1 MEGLTELGQCKR
13 LRFAKEVGVN
23 KSILNDT
30 FFESFET
37 SILDVNEAQM
47 LPPAC
52 YVSQEFFEFEKRA
65 IFDHEWLCVGR
76 EQWAQHPGDYF
87 TSSHIEEPIVVV
99 RGNDRVLRAFG
110 NVCQH
115 RGMIVA
121 EGRGSVKSLI
131 CQYHHWAY
139 GLDGKLVGAPA
150 MEHAKDFDKRCIG
163 LPEIKLE
170 IWLSFVFIKFDA
182 KAPPLAPRLQHLT
195 TAIANYHVETAEGV
209 APDEPTRLPWNWKV
223 MMENNNDGYHA
234 NKLHA
239 GPLHD
244 VAPSR
249 LSVFPDL
256 PDGTAGY
263 FRFNG
268 TLHKDVGFNPTH
280 KALLPVF
287 PDLNDEEHTRL
298 VFGNVPPTL
307 SLVVLPDQI
316 TYMILHAI
324 SANELAMTRGSLFAP
339 GTMKQ
344 PMFNERLAM
353 GIPSIKSIVAQ
364 DLHVD
369 ALLPVGLRSRFA
381 ARGRYSWQE
390 RAQRELN
397 RWLVQ
402 RYKRAWKNE
411 NRPND
416 SGA

>member
-1 MEGLTELGQCKR
+1 M
-13 LRFAKEVGVN
+13 N
-23 KSILNDT
+23 KSILNDA
-30 FFESFET
+30 FFASLET
-37 SILDVNEAQM
+37 SVLNINEAQM

-52 YVSQEFFEFEKRA
+52 YVSQEFYEFEKRA

-76 EQWAQHPGDYF
+76 VQWAPNPGDYF

-99 RGNDRVLRAFG
+99 RGNDGVLRAFG

-121 EGRGSVKSLI
+121 EGRGSARSLI

-139 GLDGKLVGAPA
+139 GLDGKLIGAPA
-150 MEHAKDFDKRCIG
+150 MEHARGFDKSCIG
-163 LPEIKLE
+163 LPQIKLE
-170 IWLSFVFIKFDA
+170 IWLGFVFINFDA
-182 KAPPLAPRLQHLT
+182 NAAPLAPRLKEVT
-195 TAIANYHVETAEGV
+195 AAIANYHVDDAEGV
-209 APDEPTRLPWNWKV
+209 LPDEPTRLPWNWKV

-256 PDGTAGY
+256 PKDTAGY

-268 TLHKDVGFNPTH
+268 TEHKDAGFNPTH
-280 KALLPVF
+280 KALLPIF
-287 PDLNDEEHTRL
+287 PDLTDEERSRL
-298 VFGNVPPTL
+298 VFGQVPPTL

-316 TYMILHAI
+316 TYMFLHAI

-344 PMFNERLAM
+344 PLFSERLAM

-369 ALLPVGLRSRFA
+369 SLLPIGLRSRFA
-381 ARGRYSWQE
+381 RRGRYSWQE
-390 RAQRELN
+390 KAQLELN
-397 RWLVQ
+397 NWLVT
-402 RYKRAWKNE
+402 RYKRAWQNGSHAS
-411 NRPND
+411 NT
-416 SGA
+416 GA